1 MTTAIDG
8 HEFVIVECLQSFRTR
23 YVVEVP
29 IGEKDWASDTVIMNE
44 AKEFSQESMGEMII
58 SSRVIKEDEILQLCD
73 EDNDY
78 SRNWNDD
85 HKFNTFV
92 TFRKDYNV

>member
-1 MTTAIDG
+1 MKPING
-8 HEFVIVECLQSFRTR
+8 HEFVIVETIHQYRMR

-29 IGEKDWASDTVIMNE
+29 IGQKEWATDTVIMEE
-44 AKEFSQESMGEMII
+44 AKEFSQESLGETII
-58 SSRVIKEDEILQLCD
+58 SSRVIKEDEILKLCD

-78 SRNWNDD
+78 VKTWNDE

>member
-1 MTTAIDG
+1 MTPIDG
-8 HEFVIVECLQSFRTR
+8 HEFVIVECLHSTRTR

-44 AKEFSQESMGEMII
+44 AKEFSQQDMGEMII
-58 SSRVIKEDEILQLCD
+58 SSRTITEPEILQLCD

-78 SRNWNDD
+78 ARNWNDD
-85 HKFNTFV
+85 YKFKAFV
-92 TFRKDYNV
+92 TLRKDYNV

>member
-1 MTTAIDG
+1 MKPIDG
-8 HEFVIVECLQSFRTR
+8 HEFVIVEALHQYRMR

-29 IGEKDWASDTVIMNE
+29 IGQKEWATDTVIMEE
-44 AKEFSQESMGEMII
+44 AKEFSQESLGETII
-58 SSRVIKEDEILQLCD
+58 SSRVIKEDEILKLCD

-78 SRNWNDD
+78 VKTWNDE

>member
-1 MTTAIDG
+1 MTPIKT
-8 HEFVIVECLQSFRTR
+8 EFVVVECIQSYRTR

-29 IGEKDWASDTVIMNE
+29 VGEKQLAEHTVAMSE
-44 AKEFSQESMGEMII
+44 AKEFSQGDMGEMII
-58 SSRVIKEDEILQLCD
+58 SSRVIKEDEILQLCN

-78 SRNWNDD
+78 ARNWNDE

-92 TFRKDYNV
+92 TKTKDYNV

>member
-1 MTTAIDG
+1 MKPIDG
-8 HEFVIVECLQSFRTR
+8 HEFVIVEAIHQYRMR

-29 IGEKDWASDTVIMNE
+29 IGEKDWATDTVIMEE
-44 AKEFSQESMGEMII
+44 AKEFSQESLGEMII
-58 SSRVIKEDEILQLCD
+58 SSRVIKEDEILKLCD

-78 SRNWNDD
+78 VKTWNDE

>member
-1 MTTAIDG
+1 MKPIDG
-8 HEFVIVECLQSFRTR
+8 HEFVIVEALHQYRMR

-29 IGEKDWASDTVIMNE
+29 IGKKDWATDTVIMQE

-58 SSRVIKEDEILQLCD
+58 SSRVIKEDEILKLCD

-78 SRNWNDD
+78 VKTWNDE

>member
-1 MTTAIDG
+1 MKPIKG
-8 HEFVIVECLQSFRTR
+8 HEFVMVEAIHQYRMR

-29 IGEKDWASDTVIMNE
+29 IGEKDWATDTVIMEE
-44 AKEFSQESMGEMII
+44 AKEFSQESLGETII
-58 SSRVIKEDEILQLCD
+58 SSRVINEDEILKLCD

-78 SRNWNDD
+78 VKTWNDE

>member
-1 MTTAIDG
+1 MKPIDG
-8 HEFVIVECLQSFRTR
+8 HEFVIVEAIHQYRMR

-29 IGEKDWASDTVIMNE
+29 IGEKHWATDTVIMEE
-44 AKEFSQESMGEMII
+44 AKEFSQESLGETII
-58 SSRVIKEDEILQLCD
+58 SSRVIKEDEILKLCD

-78 SRNWNDD
+78 VKTWNDE

>member
-1 MTTAIDG
+1 MKPIDG
-8 HEFVIVECLQSFRTR
+8 HEFVIVEALHQYRMR

-29 IGEKDWASDTVIMNE
+29 IGEKHWATDTVIMEE
-44 AKEFSQESMGEMII
+44 AKEFSQESLGETII
-58 SSRVIKEDEILQLCD
+58 SSRVIKEDEILKLCD

-78 SRNWNDD
+78 VKTWNDE
-85 HKFNTFV
+85 HKFNAFV